1 VVFVLITLFIDML
14 GMGLV
19 IPILPRLVQSLLGDG
34 IGEASF
40 VFGLLV
46 AIYALMQ
53 FFCAPVLGA
62 LSDRFGRRP
71 VILLALAGLG
81 FDYVLLSFAPT
92 IWWLVVGRIAAGV
105 FGATVTPAGAYIAD
119 VSPPEKR
126 AANFGLIG
134 IAFGLG
140 FIAGPA
146 LGGLLGETNLRLP
159 FMVCAG
165 LTFFNFLFGLLV
177 MPESL
182 KPENRRALDWTQ
194 MNPVGALRAVWRYR
208 GVAAMVPVFVAA
220 QLAQQ
225 GLQSVWVPYT
235 TYRYNWS
242 VGQVGA
248 SLAVVGLLFAF
259 SQGALVRPMV
269 SRFGEMRT
277 LMGALVVA
285 VLGMLLFGLA
295 SQGWMMYA
303 VTALYC
309 VGLGLLNPSVQGR
322 MSRSVPANAQGLLQ
336 GAMASVMTAT
346 AVAGPP
352 LANGLF
358 ALAISPQAPVTL
370 PGAPFFLGSLL
381 CLAALWLAVRQF
393 ARDRSQMV
401 TQEREDQV
409 RQLRQ
414 RFVREVR
421 IEDQV
426 LRRGDLVV
434 RGELG
439 RRSADGVHQAD
450 RQQHARLNSGSQV
463 LDVDVA

>member
-1 VVFVLITLFIDML
+1 MRNRRASVVFVLITLFIDML

-46 AIYALMQ
+46 AIYSLMQ
-53 FFCAPVLGA
+53 FFCAPILGA

-81 FDYVLLSFAPT
+81 FDYVLLTFAPT
-92 IWWLVVGRIAAGV
+92 IWWLVVGRIAAGM
-105 FGATVTPAGAYIAD
+105 FGATMTPAGAYIAD

-134 IAFGLG
+134 VAFGLG

-165 LTFFNFLFGLLV
+165 LTFINFLFGLLV

-182 KPENRRALDWTQ
+182 KPENRRALNFSQ
-194 MNPVGALRAVWRYR
+194 MNPLGALRAVWRYR

-259 SQGALVRPMV
+259 SQGALVRPIV
-269 SRFGEMRT
+269 SRLGEMRT
-277 LMGALVVA
+277 LIIALVVA
-285 VLGMLLFGLA
+285 VVGMLLFGLA

-322 MSRSVPANAQGLLQ
+322 MSRSVPPNEQGLLQ

-346 AVAGPP
+346 AIVGPP
-352 LANGLF
+352 MANGLF
-358 ALAISPQAPVTL
+358 ALAISPGAPVTL

-381 CLAALWLAVRQF
+381 CLGALWLALRQL
-393 ARDRSQMV
+393 ARDNRKPYPRMSS
-401 TQEREDQV
+401 
-409 RQLRQ
+409 
-414 RFVREVR
+414 EV
-421 IEDQV
+421 
-426 LRRGDLVV
+426 
-434 RGELG
+434 
-439 RRSADGVHQAD
+439 AAQA
-450 RQQHARLNSGSQV
+450 AI
-463 LDVDVA
+463 

>member
-1 VVFVLITLFIDML
+1 
-14 GMGLV
+14 
-19 IPILPRLVQSLLGDG
+19 
-34 IGEASF
+34 
-40 VFGLLV
+40 
-46 AIYALMQ
+46 MQ
-53 FFCAPVLGA
+53 VFCAPILGA

-71 VILLALAGLG
+71 VILMALAGLG
-81 FDYVLLSFAPT
+81 FDYVLLSLAPT
-92 IWWLVVGRIAAGV
+92 IWWLVLGRIVAGV
-105 FGATVTPAGAYIAD
+105 FGATFTPAGAYIAD

-134 IAFGLG
+134 VAFGLG

-159 FMVCAG
+159 FMLCAG
-165 LTFFNFLFGLLV
+165 LTFINFLFGLLV

-182 KPENRRALDWTQ
+182 RPENRRAIDWAQ

-235 TYRYNWS
+235 TYRYGWG

-248 SLAVVGLLFAF
+248 SLAIVGLLFAF

-269 SRFGEMRT
+269 GRFGELRT
-277 LMGALVVA
+277 LIIALVIA

-309 VGLGLLNPSVQGR
+309 LGLGLLNPAVQGL
-322 MSRSVPANAQGLLQ
+322 MSRAVAANEQGLLQ
-336 GAMASVMTAT
+336 GAMTSVMTAT
-346 AVAGPP
+346 AIVGPP

-358 ALAISPQAPVTL
+358 ALAISPQAPLTL
-370 PGAPFFLGSLL
+370 PGAPFFLGSIL
-381 CLAALWLAVRQF
+381 CLAALWLAR
-393 ARDRSQMV
+393 
-401 TQEREDQV
+401 
-409 RQLRQ
+409 
-414 RFVREVR
+414 
-421 IEDQV
+421 
-426 LRRGDLVV
+426 
-434 RGELG
+434 
-439 RRSADGVHQAD
+439 RRSA
-450 RQQHARLNSGSQV
+450 SV
-463 LDVDVA
+463 LAFPHPVSEVPVAA